1 MNVRLESTCLGDGKI
16 YLQMVVDRLIDDA
29 VVGVQAHAK
38 DGSEI
43 PSLLLPFHPADGHSQ
58 ANFIVV
64 MPHFSLREVDL
75 DFEEFGASDKPVSR
89 GHLTVE
95 LNNVGWRSRF
105 NQFVRNDLVS
115 QMLDIEH
122 EYSAGRMNVYLT
134 SAVDDGDEIV
144 VRMLVDMPNVPDADV
159 MVDFL
164 DDRGHGFDLPVYPL
178 VDEVM
183 PATRI
188 GDDEHLRIEFSV
200 RVPRGNKDFCVKVY
214 DASEFIEGGF
224 ARFCDETY
232 VPLRD
237 RTESQLADAT
247 YDEEY
252 PLWYYQHRATLS
264 ELEVQRQT
272 SLPYEPLISLIVP
285 LAPADRKLAF
295 IALDALLRQ
304 SYDLFEVVVVDKCSQ
319 EYSYDGLL
327 SAWAGDPRLVR
338 IAVSEDADDAT
349 CMATGLMQAR
359 GSYRAVLHPSVVLA
373 PEALFFFVR
382 KINEPIDSRGDFW
395 TSGWSGQR
403 AGAGVPD
410 QMASVAASLGE
421 DPIVLYCDHDHLDV
435 QGGLYAPELKP
446 VCAPDFLRAYP
457 YVGPFVMFSAEVIK
471 TVAEARGFASE
482 GFMHDLLLKAWELGA
497 VFCRV
502 SNVLYHVQDVDATDM
517 PLKALTDER
526 IASATRGSRKALAQ
540 HLRRMGRQATVV
552 STPFGMSATYHL
564 PNPAPRISIV
574 MFGADNLERLSLGV
588 ERLLKAEEMLPFQL
602 VIADSS
608 PDKRAAAK
616 LHAEIKKA
624 HPDTEVVVHDGVL
637 SRSSLANAAV
647 RLATG
652 THLLFLDAATELVS
666 PDSLAIL
673 VLECLVPGV
682 GIVGGKVLLPDDTI
696 AHAGTIIGVNGGAGF
711 AGVGLPRTRTGYLNR
726 FAAPSEVS
734 AVSMNCMMVSREAYD
749 KVGGFDERFRMGLAD
764 ADFCLQAA
772 KHGYRCV
779 LCPQVEAY
787 DHRSTNPER
796 LITDD
801 QRLRFE
807 QERAYFRYRWPR
819 YFVAG
824 DPYLS
829 DSLDWQSAYY
839 RIWR

>member
-16 YLQMVVDRLIDDA
+16 YLQMVVDRLLDDA
-29 VVGVQAHAK
+29 VIGVQAHAK

-43 PSLLLPFHPADGHSQ
+43 PSLLLPFHPSDGHSQ

-75 DFEEFGASDKPVSR
+75 DFEEFGASDTPISR

-95 LNNVGWRSRF
+95 LNSVGWRSRF
-105 NQFVRNDLVS
+105 NQFIRNDLVN

-122 EYSAGRMNVYLT
+122 EYSAGRMNVYLI
-134 SAVDDGDEIV
+134 SAIDDGDDIV
-144 VRMLVDMPNVPDADV
+144 VRMLVDMPNVSDADV

-164 DDRGHGFDLPVYPL
+164 DNRAHSFELPVYPL
-178 VDEVM
+178 VDEVV
-183 PATRI
+183 PASRI

-214 DASEFIEGGF
+214 DASELIEGGF

-237 RTESQLADAT
+237 RTENQLADAG
-247 YDEEY
+247 YDEDY
-252 PLWYYQHRATLS
+252 PLWYYRHRATLS
-264 ELEVQRQT
+264 EVEVQRQT
-272 SLPYEPLISLIVP
+272 SLPYEPLISLVLP
-285 LAPADRKLAF
+285 LAPADRRPAF
-295 IALDALLRQ
+295 VALDALLRQ
-304 SYDLFEVVVVDKCSQ
+304 SYDLFEVVIVDKCPQ

-338 IAVSEDADDAT
+338 IEVGEETDDAT

-359 GSYRAVLHPSVVLA
+359 GAYRAVLQPSVVLA
-373 PEALFFFVR
+373 PEALFCFVR
-382 KINEPIDSRGDFW
+382 KINESLDSRSDFW
-395 TSGWSGQR
+395 TSGWSGNR

-435 QGGLYAPELKP
+435 QGSLYAPELKP
-446 VCAPDFLRAYP
+446 VCSPNMLRKGNYL
-457 YVGPFVMFSAEVIK
+457 GPLLMFSAEVIR

-502 SNVLYHVQDVDATDM
+502 SGVLYHVQDADTTDAQLYALSEERRALE
-517 PLKALTDER
+517 LK
-526 IASATRGSRKALAQ
+526 GNRKAVAQ
-540 HLRRMGRQATVV
+540 HLRRLGLQATVV
-552 STPFGMSATYHL
+552 AEPNGMAITYHL
-564 PNPAPRISIV
+564 PNPAPRISVV
-574 MFGADNLERLSLGV
+574 MFGADNLDRLSQGV
-588 ERLLKAEEMLPFQL
+588 EHLLKIEDMLSFQL

-608 PDKRAAAK
+608 KDKRSAAK
-616 LHAEIKKA
+616 LHAEIKKV
-624 HPDTEVVVHDGVL
+624 HPDTEVVSHDGVL
-637 SRSSLANAAV
+637 SRASLANIAAKK
-647 RLATG
+647 ATG
-652 THLLFLDAATELVS
+652 THLLFVDAAVELIT
-666 PDSLAIL
+666 PDALATL
-673 VLECLVPGV
+673 VLECLNPGV
-682 GIVGGKVLLPDDTI
+682 GIAGGKILLPDDTI
-696 AHAGTIIGVNGGAGF
+696 EHAGTVIGVNGGAGF
-711 AGVGLPRTRTGYLNR
+711 AGVGLPRGRTGYLNR
-726 FAAPSEVS
+726 FVGSSEVS
-734 AVSMNCMMVSREAYD
+734 AVSMNCMMVAR
-749 KVGGFDERFRMGLAD
+749 KVFDTLGGFDERFRMGLAD
-764 ADFCLQAA
+764 ADFCLRAA
-772 KHGYRCV
+772 KAGYRCV
-779 LCPQVEAY
+779 LCSKVEAY

-796 LITDD
+796 LVTDE
-801 QRLRFE
+801 QRLRYE

-829 DSLDWQSAYY
+829 DSLNWQSAYF
-839 RIWR
+839 RLGR